1 MFFYIGKNQFVMKKS
16 IIASVLCGLVIF
28 SGCGTLS
35 QTGKG
40 AIIGSGAGAALGSVV
55 GAIIGKDAKAAAI
68 GAAVGTAVGAG
79 TGALIGHKMDKKA
92 EELAAIENA
101 KIESITD
108 VNGLPGIKVTFDS
121 GILFEFNKSN
131 VSATAKKDIADF
143 ASKMKDLEDTDITV
157 YGHTDN
163 KGTAEVNQRVSQ
175 QRADAVAALLKTN
188 GIAAERITSKGM
200 SFDMPVAD
208 NATEEGRQQNR
219 RVEIYITADENM
231 IAAAEAGNLE

>member
-1 MFFYIGKNQFVMKKS
+1 MKKS

-28 SGCGTLS
+28 SSCGTMS

-55 GAIIGKDAKAAAI
+55 GALIGKDAKAAAI

-79 TGALIGHKMDKKA
+79 TGTLIGHKMDKKA

-101 KIESITD
+101 KIETITD

-121 GILFEFNKSN
+121 GILFDFNKSN

-143 ASKMKDLEDTDITV
+143 AAKMKDLEDTDITV

-163 KGTAEVNQRVSQ
+163 KGTAEVNQRISQ
-175 QRADAVAALLKTN
+175 QRADAVAELLKTN
-188 GIAAERITSKGM
+188 GIAAGRITSKGM

-208 NATEEGRQQNR
+208 NDTEAGRQQNR

-231 IAAAEAGNLE
+231 IAAAEAGTLE